1 MASKSKVSTPVSQPD
16 ISNYIQRQRTNSNKR
31 LLSSPTDNQLN
42 KKAIMEVTA
51 EVKDNHRTDKL
62 INLPPDLK
70 LLYDSLSVCLD
81 SIDRKIDPNLSSR
94 VEHVETKQLKTEA
107 RLFKVEKEN
116 EELKQRLVSI
126 EDKLLENSVVIN
138 GISEEKFEEPE
149 PCREK
154 LNKEIARIL
163 SGNSF
168 EEKLENAKSLQIE
181 STDHVGKFN
190 PAKGRPIAVKFTS
203 KNDVE
208 MLLKNKKSFSEGIFV
223 VRLYSTET
231 DKERRRL
238 RPILSAARRLE
249 EYRGRCKM
257 EGKDLI
263 IRGKCYSFENLSEL
277 PQNLSPEV
285 VSCRQDALHYGFFGE
300 FNPLSNFHPA
310 VFTYNGTRYNHTEQ
324 FIQATKAEF
333 CNDNETLN
341 EIMSTTSALK
351 CKELGHSVKNC
362 NIQEWN
368 KKAKELCF
376 PGILCKFQQNG
387 GLAAF
392 LKNMGDKTLLE
403 CCYDTVWG
411 NGIPLSSP
419 DCIKTNKYKYQGIQG
434 EMLEEI
440 RAILQSAAP
449 VHVESASYGNN
460 PPDGEHLHVETALQ
474 HD

>member
-1 MASKSKVSTPVSQPD
+1 MASKSKVSIPVSQPD
-16 ISNYIQRQRTNSNKR
+16 ISNYIQKQRTNSNKR
-31 LLSSPTDNQLN
+31 LLSSPTDNQPN

-51 EVKDNHRTDKL
+51 DVKDNHRTDKL

-70 LLYDSLSVCLD
+70 LLYDSLSVRLD

-94 VEHVETKQLKTEA
+94 VEHVETKQLQTEA
-107 RLFKVEKEN
+107 QLFKMEKEN
-116 EELKQRLVSI
+116 EELKQRLVNI

-149 PCREK
+149 PRREK
-154 LNKEIARIL
+154 LNKEIACIL
-163 SGNSF
+163 SGNTF

-181 STDHVGKFN
+181 STDRVGKLN
-190 PAKGRPIAVKFTS
+190 PAKGRPIAVKFAS
-203 KNDVE
+203 KTDVE
-208 MLLKNKKSFSEGIFV
+208 MILKNKKSFSEDIFV
-223 VRLYSTET
+223 DRLYSTET
-231 DKERRRL
+231 EKECRRL

-263 IRGKCYSFENLSEL
+263 CGKRYSFENLSKL
-277 PQNLSPEV
+277 AQNLSSEV
-285 VSCRQDALHYGFFGE
+285 VSCRQDASHYGFFGE

-310 VFTYNGTRYNHTEQ
+310 VFTYNGTRFNHTEQ

-333 CNDNETLN
+333 CNDNETRN
-341 EIMSTTSALK
+341 EIMSTTSALR

-362 NIQEWN
+362 NTQEWN

-403 CCYDTVWG
+403 CCYDTV
-411 NGIPLSSP
+411 
-419 DCIKTNKYKYQGIQG
+419 
-434 EMLEEI
+434 
-440 RAILQSAAP
+440 
-449 VHVESASYGNN
+449 
-460 PPDGEHLHVETALQ
+460 
-474 HD
+474 